1 VQLQSKA
8 QALEQRIM
16 ALQMRAAP
24 LEAQTVQAG
33 QQAAAAQ
40 TQLGTEQVELAAAN
54 SQLAKT
60 TGLMQVAQ
68 ATLQSDRSRLA
79 ALIVARYVVTTN
91 GTALI
96 TLLQSKTL
104 LEAIDTMVS
113 YEQVTDNMNTLVL
126 DVRANA
132 DQLTE
137 LRSQQQHEEQQIA
150 AQAAAVQTL
159 QAQALKD
166 QALYQQQASRLTGRA
181 ATLMQHLED
190 VLTQLATAEGVQAA
204 TLGAAGGEAGSI
216 DGALPPFAYGP
227 RVDDFP
233 WGQCTWYV
241 ASLRDVTWGGD
252 AWEWLIAAAALGKR
266 EGIIPR
272 VGAIVVFGPGN
283 GYSPLGHVAYV
294 ESVVN
299 PTSFIV
305 DEANVY
311 GLGIVDQ
318 RLISSLTD
326 VEGFIY

>member
-1 VQLQSKA
+1 VQLQSNA
-8 QALEQRIM
+8 QALEQQIM
-16 ALQMRAAP
+16 ALQMQAAP
-24 LEAQTVQAG
+24 LEAQTVQTG

-40 TQLGTEQVELAAAN
+40 TQLDTEQVELAAAN

-60 TGLMQVAQ
+60 TGLMQAAQ
-68 ATLQSDRSRLA
+68 ATLQSDRTRLA
-79 ALIVARYVVTTN
+79 ALIVARYMLTTN
-91 GTALI
+91 GTALT

-104 LEAIDTMVS
+104 LDALDTMVS

-126 DVRANA
+126 DVRANT

-137 LRSQQQHEEQQIA
+137 LQSQQQHKEQQIA

-159 QAQALKD
+159 QAQSLQD
-166 QALYQQQASRLTGRA
+166 QARYQQQASRLTGSA
-181 ATLMQHLED
+181 ATLMHQLED
-190 VLTQLATAEGVQAA
+190 VLTQLATAQGVQAA
-204 TLGAAGGEAGSI
+204 TLGAAGSGAGSI

-227 RVDDFP
+227 RVDNFP

-252 AWEWLIAAAALGKR
+252 AWEWLIAAAAVGKH

-305 DEANVY
+305 DEANAV

>member
-1 VQLQSKA
+1 MV
-8 QALEQRIM
+8 
-16 ALQMRAAP
+16 LQMQAAP
-24 LEAQTVQAG
+24 LEAQTVQVG

-40 TQLGTEQVELAAAN
+40 TQLDADEVELAAAN

-60 TGLMQVAQ
+60 TGLTQAAQ

-91 GTALI
+91 GTALNW
-96 TLLQSKTL
+96 LLQSKTL
-104 LEAIDTMVS
+104 LDALDTMVS

-126 DVRANA
+126 EVRANA
-132 DQLTE
+132 DQLTK
-137 LRSQQQHEEQQIA
+137 LQSQQEHEEQQLA

-159 QAQALKD
+159 EAQALQD
-166 QALYQQQASRLTGRA
+166 QARYQQQASRLTGRA
-181 ATLMQHLED
+181 ATVMHQLED
-190 VLTQLATAEGVQAA
+190 VLTQLASAQGLQAA
-204 TLGAAGGEAGSI
+204 TVGAAGGAAGSI
-216 DGALPPFAYGP
+216 GGALPPFAYGP
-227 RVDDFP
+227 RVDNFP

-252 AWEWLIAAAALGKR
+252 AWEWLLAAAALGEH

-294 ESVVN
+294 EAVVK

-305 DEANVY
+305 DEANAY

>member
-1 VQLQSKA
+1 
-8 QALEQRIM
+8 M
-16 ALQMRAAP
+16 ALQMQAAP

-40 TQLGTEQVELAAAN
+40 TQLDTEQVELGAAN

-60 TGLMQVAQ
+60 TGLMQAAQ

-79 ALIVARYVVTTN
+79 ALIVARYMLTTN
-91 GTALI
+91 GTALT

-104 LEAIDTMVS
+104 LDALDTMAS
-113 YEQVTDNMNTLVL
+113 YGQVTDNMNTLVL
-126 DVRANA
+126 DVRATA

-137 LRSQQQHEEQQIA
+137 LQSQQQHKEQQIA
-150 AQAAAVQTL
+150 AQATAVQTL
-159 QAQALKD
+159 QAQALED
-166 QALYQQQASRLTGRA
+166 QARYQQQASRLTGRA
-181 ATLMQHLED
+181 ASLMHQLED
-190 VLTQLATAEGVQAA
+190 VLTQLATAQGVQAA
-204 TLGAAGGEAGSI
+204 TLGAAGSGVGSI

-252 AWEWLIAAAALGKR
+252 AWEWLITAAARGKQ
-266 EGIIPR
+266 EGIIPK
-272 VGAIVVFGPGN
+272 VGAIVVFGPGK

-294 ESVVN
+294 ELVVG

-305 DEANVY
+305 DEANVD

>member
-1 VQLQSKA
+1 VQLQLHA
-8 QALEQRIM
+8 QALEQQIM
-16 ALQMRAAP
+16 VLQMQAAP
-24 LEAQTVQAG
+24 LEAQTVQVG

-40 TQLGTEQVELAAAN
+40 TQLDTDEVELAAAN

-60 TGLMQVAQ
+60 TELTQAAQ

-91 GTALI
+91 GTALNW
-96 TLLQSKTL
+96 LLQSKTL
-104 LEAIDTMVS
+104 LDALDTMVS

-126 DVRANA
+126 EVRANA
-132 DQLTE
+132 DQLTK
-137 LRSQQQHEEQQIA
+137 LQSQQEHEEQQLA

-159 QAQALKD
+159 EAQALQD
-166 QALYQQQASRLTGRA
+166 QARYQQQASRLTGRA
-181 ATLMQHLED
+181 ATVMHQLED
-190 VLTQLATAEGVQAA
+190 VLTQLASAQGLQAA
-204 TLGAAGGEAGSI
+204 TVGAAGGAAGSI
-216 DGALPPFAYGP
+216 GGALPPFAYGP
-227 RVDDFP
+227 RVDNFP

-252 AWEWLIAAAALGKR
+252 AWEWLLAAAALGEH

-294 ESVVN
+294 EAVVK

-305 DEANVY
+305 DEANAY